1 MAARWKKTL
10 DDLLYNGDLDG
21 AYNLL
26 DGILR
31 DKSTDIEARVAFG
44 RVQYELGDPDNARN
58 TFETVLKQS
67 PKNGDAL
74 KGRAEVCELLG
85 DYEEAIRSYQMATQV
100 KPKDVDGWKS
110 LGILLTKLK
119 KFSKADKCWN
129 AILRLNA
136 RDAEAWYN
144 KGYAKMLIQ
153 KYEDAEKC
161 LKRAIKFKGDMKEAH
176 TDLIMVLRKKGD
188 DKSALKICDHALKK
202 HQHDDTLHR
211 NRGNILYA
219 LGQSEEAIE
228 AFEKATELNPYVVD
242 TWVNKGTVLWK
253 ALEKRDEALAA
264 FDKALEINPNFM
276 AAVDSRITLEAEI
289 KANRPSFWKRIFGG
303 G

>member
-1 MAARWKKTL
+1 MAAKWQKTL

-31 DKSTDIEARVAFG
+31 DNSGDVAARVAFG

-58 TFETVLKQS
+58 TFETVLKKS
-67 PKNGDAL
+67 PNNGEAL

-85 DYEEAIRSYQMATQV
+85 DYEEAIRSYQMSTQAM
-100 KPKDVDGWKS
+100 PKDVEAWKS

-129 AILRLNA
+129 AILRLNSK
-136 RDAEAWYN
+136 DAEAWYN

-153 KYEDAEKC
+153 KYDDAEKC
-161 LKRAIKFKGDMKEAH
+161 LKKAIQFKGDMKEAH
-176 TDLIMVLRKKGD
+176 NDLIVVLRKKGD
-188 DKSALKICDHALKK
+188 NKSALKVCEHALKK
-202 HQHDDTLHR
+202 HDSDDTLHR

-219 LGQSEEAIE
+219 MDEYEKALE
-228 AFEKATELNPYVVD
+228 AFEKALDLNPYVVD
-242 TWVNKGTVLWK
+242 TWVNKGTVMWK
-253 ALEKRDEALAA
+253 AMGDREGALAA

-276 AAVDSRITLEAEI
+276 AAVDSRIALEAEI
-289 KANRPSFWKRIFGG
+289 KANRPSFFKRLFGG
-303 G
+303 